1 MSQKIPLSSSLAEC
15 VTIPPYTSDADQ
27 DASRRFF
34 ILHYMSFAELRDDG
48 SWNIRA
54 EETEEFRIP
63 PKNENLQD
71 ALDRWEKEQRPHE
84 AFMHV
89 PSDNRTPSSN
99 GGIYASASVGSMRR
113 TFESLNDSELFRRYT
128 NENPI
133 IAQRRIR
140 FLNIG
145 AGFNR
150 PAYIAA
156 VLLGWISHGLECN
169 VSRAIIASS
178 SKPIQEP
185 RCVSPPR

>member
-1 MSQKIPLSSSLAEC
+1 
-15 VTIPPYTSDADQ
+15 
-27 DASRRFF
+27 
-34 ILHYMSFAELRDDG
+34 
-48 SWNIRA
+48 
-54 EETEEFRIP
+54 
-63 PKNENLQD
+63 
-71 ALDRWEKEQRPHE
+71 
-84 AFMHV
+84 MHV
-89 PSDNRTPSSN
+89 PSDDRIPSSN
-99 GGIYASASVGSMRR
+99 GRSYATASVGSMRR
-113 TFESLNDSELFRRYT
+113 IESLNDSELFRRYT

-140 FLNIG
+140 FLDIG

-178 SKPIQEP
+178 SKPIQES